1 MGGIMRYVIILMLLG
16 LPVTFVE
23 SADSFCYAEAGSR
36 YGISPNL
43 LYAISKGE
51 SSFNPVAINYNSNGS
66 YDYGLMQINSSWE
79 PTLRKLGV
87 PWDSLAAPCTNVMV
101 GAWILSQ
108 CIQDYGYTW
117 SAVGCYNSRT
127 PSKRDRYAARIARI
141 IDMEQLRQPNVQI
154 SSQVATIT
162 HVTTPWE
169 EAFNNASR

>member
-1 MGGIMRYVIILMLLG
+1 MRLTTLILLLG
-16 LPVTFVE
+16 MFAVSTRPAV
-23 SADSFCYAEAGSR
+23 AFCYEEAGTR

-51 SSFNPVAINYNSNGS
+51 SSFNPLAINYNSNGS
-66 YDYGLMQINSSWE
+66 YDFGLMQINSSWE

-87 PWDSLAAPCTNVMV
+87 PWDSLANPCTNVMV
-101 GAWILSQ
+101 GAWVLSQ

-141 IDMEQLRQPNVQI
+141 IDREQLRQPNVQI

>member
-1 MGGIMRYVIILMLLG
+1 MRYVIILMLLG

-87 PWDSLAAPCTNVMV
+87 PWDSLANPCTNVMV
-101 GAWILSQ
+101 GAWVLSQ

-127 PSKRDRYAARIARI
+127 PSKRDRYAVRIARI

-162 HVTTPWE
+162 HITTPWE

>member
-1 MGGIMRYVIILMLLG
+1 MRFAIQILLLG
-16 LPVTFVE
+16 IFAVSTE
-23 SADSFCYAEAGSR
+23 TSYAFCYAEAGIR

-87 PWDSLAAPCTNVMV
+87 PWDSLANPCTNVMV
-101 GAWILSQ
+101 GAWVLSQ

-127 PSKRDRYAARIARI
+127 PSKRDRYAARVARI
-141 IDMEQLRQPNVQI
+141 IKSEQSRTPSV
-154 SSQVATIT
+154 QVASAIN
-162 HVTTPWE
+162 VATPWE
-169 EAFNNASR
+169 EAFGREHR

>member
-1 MGGIMRYVIILMLLG
+1 MRLATLILLLG
-16 LPVTFVE
+16 MSIVPTRP
-23 SADSFCYAEAGSR
+23 ADAFCYEEAGYR

-87 PWDSLAAPCTNVMV
+87 PWDSLANPCTNVMV
-101 GAWILSQ
+101 GAWVLSQ

>member
-1 MGGIMRYVIILMLLG
+1 MRYVIILMLLS

-23 SADSFCYAEAGSR
+23 PADSFCYAEAGSR

-79 PTLRKLGV
+79 PKLRKLGV
-87 PWDSLAAPCTNVMV
+87 PWDSLADPCTNVMV
-101 GAWILSQ
+101 GAWVLSQ

-127 PSKRDRYAARIARI
+127 PSKRDQYAARIARI
-141 IDMEQLRQPNVQI
+141 IDMEQLRQPNVQV

>member
-1 MGGIMRYVIILMLLG
+1 MRLATLILLLG
-16 LPVTFVE
+16 I
-23 SADSFCYAEAGSR
+23 SAIPTRPAVAFCYEEAGNR

-51 SSFNPVAINYNSNGS
+51 SNFNPFAVNHNSNGS

-79 PTLRKLGV
+79 PTLRKLGI
-87 PWDSLAAPCTNVMV
+87 PWGTLADPCTNVMV
-101 GAWILSQ
+101 GAWVLSQ

-141 IDMEQLRQPNVQI
+141 IGREQSRQPNIQVG
-154 SSQVATIT
+154 SQVAAIT
-162 HVTTPWE
+162 LVTTPWE